1 MGSCIYRGDR
11 AAYFGIAQNGLPAI
25 RSVMFLTSSLIACTS
40 FSPMPGLGFWHGPI
54 ENKGSFSHACDD
66 LLRQCAGLSL
76 NDASDRFVPHT
87 N

>member
-1 MGSCIYRGDR
+1 
-11 AAYFGIAQNGLPAI
+11 
-25 RSVMFLTSSLIACTS
+25 
-40 FSPMPGLGFWHGPI
+40 MPGLGFWHGPI

-66 LLRQCAGLSL
+66 LLRQCAWLSL